1 MLKKAG
7 LKKNEKP
14 QHYLPITFEGMME
27 SFGINLQRKY
37 YYDEF
42 YKAHSQ
48 IENMTKQKHFTHT
61 DIVNLVQN
69 TGEQMRQIVSISS
82 ADSSSLKNQHNQL
95 FLSLME
101 RLELLKKAEQH
112 REMC

>member
-1 MLKKAG
+1 MNEIQAEKVGKTTNELGNALTASLLKNAG
-7 LKKNEKP
+7 LKKTEKP
-14 QHYLPITFEGMME
+14 SHYLPITFEGMME

-48 IENMTKQKHFTHT
+48 IENMTKTKNFTHT
-61 DIVNLVQN
+61 DIVNLAQK

-82 ADSSSLKNQHNQL
+82 ADSSSLKN
-95 FLSLME
+95 
-101 RLELLKKAEQH
+101 
-112 REMC
+112 